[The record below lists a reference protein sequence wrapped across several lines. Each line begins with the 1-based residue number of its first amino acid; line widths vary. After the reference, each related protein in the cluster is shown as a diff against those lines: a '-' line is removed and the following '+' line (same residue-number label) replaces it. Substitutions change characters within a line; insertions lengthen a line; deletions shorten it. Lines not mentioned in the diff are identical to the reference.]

1 MRSSPE
7 SPERTTST
15 VSHDVSVSRVVETGI
30 RLGLLVLLASWCFQI
45 MRPFLIPI
53 VWGGIIAVALYP
65 AYLWLSRRLGG
76 RQVLAAVLF
85 TLLGLVV
92 LIVPMVLLSAT
103 LVEGARGLAA
113 DFEAG
118 TLRIPPPPAGVGAWP
133 LIGPW
138 VEGIWQQ
145 ASQNLLAAIQS
156 LGPQLKGV
164 GTWLLSVAAGVGV
177 GILEFIFALGI
188 AGALLAHAGPT
199 GQAAEAIA
207 TRLAGERGAD
217 LAHLAEATVRSV
229 TRGILGVAFIQAVLA
244 GLGFLA
250 IGVPGAGL
258 LALIALLFSIVQV
271 GIFPVVL
278 PVLIYAF
285 SDAGIST
292 GAAIAFLVWSL
303 FVGTIDNILKPILL
317 GRGVAV
323 PMLVIFVGAIGGFL
337 SSGII
342 GLFVGS
348 VVLVLGYKLFL
359 AWLYEAE
366 PPTE

>member
-1 MRSSPE
+1 MTQSPKPPETTTNTSSHE
-7 SPERTTST
+7 AF
-15 VSHDVSVSRVVETGI
+15 VSRVVETAI

-45 MRPFLIPI
+45 MQPFLIPI
-53 VWGGIIAVALYP
+53 VWGGIIAVASYP
-65 AYLWLSRRLGG
+65 GYLWLGRRLGG
-76 RQVLAAVLF
+76 RQVLAAILF

-113 DFEAG
+113 DFQAG
-118 TLRIPPPPAGVGAWP
+118 TLRIPPPPEGVGSWP

-138 VEGIWQQ
+138 VEGIWRQ
-145 ASQNLLAAIQS
+145 ASQNLVAAIQS

-164 GTWLLSVAAGVGV
+164 GTWLLSAAAGVGV

-199 GQAAEAIA
+199 GRAAEAIA
-207 TRLAGERGAD
+207 RRLAGERGTD
-217 LAHLAEATVRSV
+217 LAQLAEATVRSV

-250 IGVPGAGL
+250 VGVPGAGL
-258 LALIALLFSIVQV
+258 LALVALLFSIIQL

-278 PVLIYAF
+278 PVLIYVF
-285 SDAGIST
+285 SHADT
-292 GAAIAFLVWSL
+292 GVAIAFLVWSL
-303 FVGTIDNILKPILL
+303 FVGTIDNVLKPILL

-337 SSGII
+337 SAGII

-359 AWLYEAE
+359 AWLYEE
-366 PPTE
+366 EKISPE